1 MKYCLIFENKSIS
14 YKIAFFSSEKEAEH
28 WRDFLAY
35 TIQEFKYEEM
45 KIIEVKIKK
54 RNK

>member
-14 YKIAFFSSEKEAEH
+14 YKIAFFSSEEEAEH

-35 TIQEFKYEEM
+35 TMQEFKYDEM
-45 KIIEVKIKK
+45 KIIEK
-54 RNK
+54 